1 MIGSLVSKKKEQ
13 KKRKRTE
20 HEATI
25 VYKAKQ
31 GRPPS
36 GMKPQIM
43 WHVKVDG
50 EKIGACSTLNDVTT
64 LLYEHGYKVWAFRR
78 HFKKSGRPAWRA
90 TVIKV
95 EDV

>member
-1 MIGSLVSKKKEQ
+1 MSKK
-13 KKRKRTE
+13 KRTE

-25 VYKAKQ
+25 VYKPKQ
-31 GRPPS
+31 GRPAK
-36 GMKPQIM
+36 GMEPLVC

-50 EKIGACSTLNDVTT
+50 EKIGMSTTLNGVTD

-78 HFKKSGRPAWRA
+78 HFTKSQRPAWRA